1 MASMKPRFSVH
12 QLLWAMALV
21 VVVKLTEVLQ
31 LLQPKQESYCLL
43 LFFALPLHHVGFVLL
58 DECLSLALALH
69 RWLSKHPH
77 VQDQPQKMKRNRALS
92 LTLLKVMSLVFLVLQ
107 SRS

>member
-31 LLQPKQESYCLL
+31 LLQPKQEIYCLL

-69 RWLSKHPH
+69 RWLLQHPH
-77 VQDQPQKMKRNRALS
+77 VQE
-92 LTLLKVMSLVFLVLQ
+92 Q
-107 SRS
+107 SQRMQGTSADEFDAAEA